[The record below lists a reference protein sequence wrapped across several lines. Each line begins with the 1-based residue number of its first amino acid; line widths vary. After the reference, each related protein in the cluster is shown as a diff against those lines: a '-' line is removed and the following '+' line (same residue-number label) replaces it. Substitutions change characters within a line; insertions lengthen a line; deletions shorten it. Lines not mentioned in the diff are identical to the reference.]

1 VASFMPNDSG
11 AGRIRSE
18 PVTIV
23 KMTARP
29 GHRHDVVRLIVEL
42 GQAPEE
48 QERWWWAELVGAD
61 NSPVMHSY
69 RNGLLNVQFDT
80 PREELEERAR
90 PGGPR
95 PSDGRATLALQGP
108 ARRWSHDWR
117 NGGPM
122 PWRKSP
128 RGGPMSVAG
137 ARDGLPFLGG

>member
-42 GQAPEE
+42 GPAPEE
-48 QERWWWAELVGAD
+48 QERWWCAELVGAD

-90 PGGPR
+90 QVR
-95 PSDGRATLALQGP
+95 RAVAEANVAYP
-108 ARRWSHDWR
+108 ARGR
-117 NGGPM
+117 
-122 PWRKSP
+122 
-128 RGGPMSVAG
+128 
-137 ARDGLPFLGG
+137 